1 MQRNKSSYLENTFV
15 NPLSTLLLQQ
25 KSLEP
30 QDIQQKLHEIK
41 LISEQ
46 DHLSDHLLLILK
58 QISLLLETLP
68 ELMNLKTALLA
79 QDIK

>member
-1 MQRNKSSYLENTFV
+1 MRLNSSANKITYL
-15 NPLSTLLLQQ
+15 
-25 KSLEP
+25 
-30 QDIQQKLHEIK
+30 I
-41 LISEQ
+41 
-46 DHLSDHLLLILK
+46 SDHLLLILK